1 MKKFSL
7 FFIVVLLYGNV
18 LAQLVSNLDEVC
30 LINDNLA
37 AVKKG
42 NNWGFINEKGILV
55 IDYRNDLVTTKTENS
70 NQLDHPVFF
79 NNRCMVFK
87 EENNVKLFGYIDETG
102 KMVIEPSYVNAT
114 NFFNGCAIV
123 IKLIHEKVG
132 FNEVLQK
139 DITTAKLEE
148 YIIDVDGNE
157 IKFLHNPRLYNPSKF
172 LPKFHSKFVSK
183 NIVAVLN
190 NNSKWDLYSIN

>member
-7 FFIVVLLYGNV
+7 LFIVMLLYVDAIG
-18 LAQLVSNLDEVC
+18 QLVSNLDEVC
-30 LINDNLA
+30 LISNNLS

-42 NNWGFINEKGILV
+42 NNWGFINEKGILI
-55 IDYRNDLVTTKTENS
+55 IDFRGDLVTTKIENS
-70 NQLDHPVFF
+70 NQIDHPVFF
-79 NNRCMVFK
+79 DNRCMIRS
-87 EENNVKLFGYIDETG
+87 EENNTTLFGFINETG
-102 KMVIEPSYVNAT
+102 KIVIEPGYVNAT
-114 NFFNGCAIV
+114 NFFNGYAIV

-157 IKFLHNPRLYNPSKF
+157 IKFLFNPRLYNPSKS
-172 LPKFHSKFVSK
+172 LPKFHSKFVSP

-190 NNSKWDLYSIN
+190 SNGKWDLYSIN